1 MRPLFSLEDEDH
13 DEGFAEELLGLDVAD
28 DEDENRDA
36 SLDERDDE
44 LEKLGEENADGE

>member
-13 DEGFAEELLGLDVAD
+13 DEGPLGPFLD
-28 DEDENRDA
+28 DEDESRDA

-44 LEKLGEENADGE
+44 LDEKGDD